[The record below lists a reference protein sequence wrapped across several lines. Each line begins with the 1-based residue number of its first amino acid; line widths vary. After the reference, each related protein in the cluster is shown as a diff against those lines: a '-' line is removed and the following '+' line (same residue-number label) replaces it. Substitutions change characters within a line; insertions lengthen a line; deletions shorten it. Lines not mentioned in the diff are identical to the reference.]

1 MDYGA
6 VARVRGAPFL
16 HPLRPNLTH
25 HAPTSLPMSV
35 TDRDLEMMAWL
46 AERDMEAVA
55 HAHAQFT
62 AATDADEVA
71 SLGRTYQRV
80 SRCLRSTLALK
91 MKAAQGQ
98 ADQAARAKILRR
110 RDEFVREQRIET
122 RTLELQDAVE
132 RVATAALAD
141 PDEREERLT
150 DFDMALDDWI
160 EQPDFT
166 TADLDEQVR
175 RACRLLDL
183 PEELAQAWRA
193 LPRPVFEDALPADD
207 APPDEATAEPPPHRD
222 SG

>member
-1 MDYGA
+1 
-6 VARVRGAPFL
+6 
-16 HPLRPNLTH
+16 
-25 HAPTSLPMSV
+25 MSA

-62 AATDADEVA
+62 AATDPDDVA

-91 MKAAQGQ
+91 MKAQQGQ
-98 ADQAARAKILRR
+98 ADDAARAKILGR
-110 RDEFVREQRIET
+110 RDDFVREQRIET
-122 RTLELQDAVE
+122 RTRELQDAVE
-132 RVATAALAD
+132 RVAATALPD

-166 TADLDEQVR
+166 TADLDELVR

-183 PEELAQAWRA
+183 PEELAHAWRL
-193 LPRPVFEDALPADD
+193 LPRPVFPDDEAWADD
-207 APPDEATAEPPPHRD
+207 APPDEAAAAPPPHRD

>member
-1 MDYGA
+1 
-6 VARVRGAPFL
+6 
-16 HPLRPNLTH
+16 
-25 HAPTSLPMSV
+25 MSA

-62 AATDADEVA
+62 AATDPDEVA

-91 MKAAQGQ
+91 MKAQQGQ
-98 ADQAARAKILRR
+98 ADQTARAQILGR
-110 RDEFVREQRIET
+110 RDAFVREQQIDT
-122 RTLELQDAVE
+122 RTRQLQDAVE
-132 RVATAALAD
+132 RVTAAAVAD

-166 TADLDEQVR
+166 AADLDTQVL
-175 RACRLLDL
+175 RACRMLDL
-183 PEELAQAWRA
+183 PEDLAARWRA
-193 LPRPVFEDALPADD
+193 LPRPPPDFEDLDFEGQADQP
-207 APPDEATAEPPPHRD
+207 PPDTSDPPPPRRD

>member
-1 MDYGA
+1 
-6 VARVRGAPFL
+6 
-16 HPLRPNLTH
+16 
-25 HAPTSLPMSV
+25 MSA

-62 AATDADEVA
+62 AATDPDEVA

-91 MKAAQGQ
+91 MKAQQGQ
-98 ADQAARAKILRR
+98 ADEAARATILGR
-110 RDEFVREQRIET
+110 RDAFVREQQIET
-122 RTLELQDAVE
+122 RTRALQDAVE
-132 RVATAALAD
+132 RVAAAAVAD

-166 TADLDEQVR
+166 AANLDEQVR
-175 RACRLLDL
+175 RACRMLDL
-183 PEELAQAWRA
+183 PENLAGRWRT
-193 LPRPVFEDALPADD
+193 LPRPVFEDDQAWAHD
-207 APPDEATAEPPPHRD
+207 APPDEAGATADPPPLRD

>member
-1 MDYGA
+1 
-6 VARVRGAPFL
+6 
-16 HPLRPNLTH
+16 
-25 HAPTSLPMSV
+25 MSA

-62 AATDADEVA
+62 AATDPDEVA

-91 MKAAQGQ
+91 MKAQQGQ
-98 ADQAARAKILRR
+98 ADQTARAKILGR
-110 RDEFVREQRIET
+110 RDAFAREQRIET
-122 RTLELQDAVE
+122 RTRELQDAVE
-132 RVATAALAD
+132 RVATAAVAD

-160 EQPDFT
+160 EQPDFI

-175 RACRLLDL
+175 RACYMLDL
-183 PEELAQAWRA
+183 PEELGRAWRT
-193 LPRPVFEDALPADD
+193 LPRPVFEDDQAWADD
-207 APPDEATAEPPPHRD
+207 APPDEAAADPPPHRD

>member
-1 MDYGA
+1 
-6 VARVRGAPFL
+6 
-16 HPLRPNLTH
+16 
-25 HAPTSLPMSV
+25 MSA

-62 AATDADEVA
+62 AATDPDEVA

-91 MKAAQGQ
+91 MKAQQGQ
-98 ADQAARAKILRR
+98 ADEAARAKILGR
-110 RDEFVREQRIET
+110 RDAFAREQRIET
-122 RTLELQDAVE
+122 RTRELQDAVE
-132 RVATAALAD
+132 RVAAAAVAD
-141 PDEREERLT
+141 PEAREERLT

-160 EQPDFT
+160 EQPDFL

-175 RACRLLDL
+175 RACHMLDL
-183 PEELAQAWRA
+183 PEELGRVWRT
-193 LPRPVFEDALPADD
+193 LPRPVFEDDQAQADD
-207 APPDEATAEPPPHRD
+207 PPSDEAAAAPPPHRD